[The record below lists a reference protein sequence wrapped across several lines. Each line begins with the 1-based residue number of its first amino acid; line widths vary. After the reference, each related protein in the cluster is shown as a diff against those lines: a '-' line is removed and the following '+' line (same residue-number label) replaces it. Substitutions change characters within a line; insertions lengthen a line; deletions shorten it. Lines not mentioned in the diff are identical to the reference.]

1 MSESSSPRFQLCA
14 IIFSTTQDN
23 VTDLSVSLLFNKIIY
38 LFCNTNK
45 IKFKSSFSFLDSP
58 INYHEF
64 RRRTEDETEPRKNKC
79 SLPMALAATVV
90 IGAIQIS
97 NVPLVEAAVVKP
109 TVIKETAPW
118 RWSDKRACPPWLQ
131 NSLETIVPE
140 NLPRPSSRRRLELAG
155 LGKRDAPPVGAVV
168 TRARKAACFSM

>member
-1 MSESSSPRFQLCA
+1 MAGRISCCLNLPLLDSNSAQSSSQRLK
-14 IIFSTTQDN
+14 TT
-23 VTDLSVSLLFNKIIY
+23 SRIS
-38 LFCNTNK
+38 
-45 IKFKSSFSFLDSP
+45 
-58 INYHEF
+58 

-109 TVIKETAPW
+109 TVIKETAPR

-168 TRARKAACFSM
+168 TRASKAACFSM